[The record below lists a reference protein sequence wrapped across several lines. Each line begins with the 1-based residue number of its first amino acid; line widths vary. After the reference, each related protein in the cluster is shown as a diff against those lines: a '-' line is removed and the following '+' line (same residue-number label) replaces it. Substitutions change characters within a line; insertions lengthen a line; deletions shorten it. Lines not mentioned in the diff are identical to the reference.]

1 MGKALDITPLCGP
14 RKWHNPLK
22 INDFNKERA
31 ILVPIVAFDLQS
43 SLVGVFVSSSLSI
56 SIYNS
61 LAGFTQ
67 GDAKST
73 ERRSDLPP
81 WGRRI
86 REQRLILLDARM
98 VARHLWRWNENSR

>member
-43 SLVGVFVSSSLSI
+43 SLVGVFVSSSLSV
-56 SIYNS
+56 SICNS

-73 ERRSDLPP
+73 ERGSDLPL
-81 WGRRI
+81 GRT
-86 REQRLILLDARM
+86 REQGLILLDARM